1 MIKTRIL
8 VGLAAAGALL
18 AACGSSD
25 SSKPSAAAPAPPPP
39 SAATSPAPAPAA
51 AAGASVSVKAAT
63 SPLGQILV
71 GPDGRTL
78 YAFTNDTEAK
88 STCTGTCAEA
98 WPPAVV
104 AANWTVAPGL
114 DSGIFSTVA
123 RDDGTEQLTAG
134 QFPLYYFSGDAR
146 PGDVNGQG
154 SGNVWFVVD
163 TKAQVVKDAASA
175 LPRRPRPPRPRQRRR
190 LRPPRWPTRRSGRS
204 SWTAP
209 AAPSTPSPR
218 TPTARSTCVD
228 ACANAWP
235 PAIVT
240 GDVAVQGL
248 DQSLFTTVPR
258 PDGSMQLKMGKWP
271 LYTFSGDAA
280 PGDVERPGQR
290 RQLVRRRPG
299 RQAHQGVAASSSP
312 SSAALRLAPTR
323 CARQCVR
330 RRCGAPAEP
339 DAPGPGPRC
348 ASAGVNPSG
357 PPVAAP
363 ARGGRW
369 PLALSTCGC

>member
-18 AACGSSD
+18 AACGSSN
-25 SSKPSAAAPAPPPP
+25 SPKPSAAAPAPPPP

-78 YAFTNDTEAK
+78 YAFTNDLSSSEGAR

-104 AANWTVAPGL
+104 AANWSVAPGL
-114 DSGIFSTVA
+114 DSGIFSTIG

-134 QFPLYYFSGDAR
+134 RFPLYYFSGDAR

-175 LPRRPRPPRPRQRRR
+175 TAT
-190 LRPPRWPTRRSGRS
+190 PT
-204 SWTAP
+204 TAAP
-209 AAPSTPSPR
+209 AAPAPAASLADSSLGKIVVDGSGR
-218 TPTARSTCVD
+218 TLYAFTKDANGTSTCLD

-248 DQSLFTTVPR
+248 DQSLFTAVQR

-280 PGDVERPGQR
+280 PGDVNGQ
-290 RQLVRRRPG
+290 G
-299 RQAHQGVAASSSP
+299 
-312 SSAALRLAPTR
+312 
-323 CARQCVR
+323 
-330 RRCGAPAEP
+330 
-339 DAPGPGPRC
+339 
-348 ASAGVNPSG
+348 SG
-357 PPVAAP
+357 GSWFVV
-363 ARGGRW
+363 GQDGK
-369 PLALSTCGC
+369 LTK

>member
-18 AACGSSD
+18 AACGSSN

-78 YAFTNDTEAK
+78 YAFTNDTQAK

-104 AANWTVAPGL
+104 AASWTVAPGL

-163 TKAQVVKDAASA
+163 TKAQVVKDVADG
-175 LPRRPRPPRPRQRRR
+175 RRGGGPDHRGCAGGAGSGRLAGRLVAREDRRGRLRPHPLRLHQGRQRHLDLRRR
-190 LRPPRWPTRRSGRS
+190 LRQR
-204 SWTAP
+204 
-209 AAPSTPSPR
+209 
-218 TPTARSTCVD
+218 V
-228 ACANAWP
+228 
-235 PAIVT
+235 
-240 GDVAVQGL
+240 
-248 DQSLFTTVPR
+248 
-258 PDGSMQLKMGKWP
+258 
-271 LYTFSGDAA
+271 A
-280 PGDVERPGQR
+280 PGHRDG
-290 RQLVRRRPG
+290 
-299 RQAHQGVAASSSP
+299 
-312 SSAALRLAPTR
+312 
-323 CARQCVR
+323 
-330 RRCGAPAEP
+330 
-339 DAPGPGPRC
+339 
-348 ASAGVNPSG
+348 
-357 PPVAAP
+357 
-363 ARGGRW
+363 
-369 PLALSTCGC
+369 

>member
-104 AANWTVAPGL
+104 AASWTVAPGL

-163 TKAQVVKDAASA
+163 TKAQVVKDAAA
-175 LPRRPRPPRPRQRRR
+175 GAAAAA
-190 LRPPRWPTRRSGRS
+190 PT
-204 SWTAP
+204 TAAAP
-209 AAPSTPSPR
+209 AAPAPAASLADSSLGKIVVDGSGRTLYAFTKDANGTLDLPR
-218 TPTARSTCVD
+218 RLRQRVAPGHRDGRRRGPGPGPVAVHHG
-228 ACANAWP
+228 P
-235 PAIVT
+235 PA
-240 GDVAVQGL
+240 GRL
-248 DQSLFTTVPR
+248 
-258 PDGSMQLKMGKWP
+258 
-271 LYTFSGDAA
+271 DAA
-280 PGDVERPGQR
+280 QDGQVAALHLQR
-290 RQLVRRRPG
+290 RRRPG
-299 RQAHQGVAASSSP
+299 
-312 SSAALRLAPTR
+312 
-323 CARQCVR
+323 
-330 RRCGAPAEP
+330 
-339 DAPGPGPRC
+339 
-348 ASAGVNPSG
+348 
-357 PPVAAP
+357 
-363 ARGGRW
+363 
-369 PLALSTCGC
+369 